1 MLKDKKTGL
10 NKVFDTIDGHDGNGQ
25 PGEELEVVQFDDPT
39 PKFGPSSIFRWWS
52 WNRAWWK
59 FLVAKNLPGE
69 IGMIKLQQGLDD
81 LGWRTFKGCQE
92 HEVKEFQGFHSWG
105 MGGIIN

>member
-25 PGEELEVVQFDDPT
+25 PGEDWKLRSSMIQLRSLGPV
-39 PKFGPSSIFRWWS
+39 PSSVDENFWS
-52 WNRAWWK
+52 PH
-59 FLVAKNLPGE
+59 LPGE

-92 HEVKEFQGFHSWG
+92 HEVKEFQGFHS
-105 MGGIIN
+105 

>member
-39 PKFGPSSIFRWWS
+39 PKFGPSSIFR
-52 WNRAWWK
+52 
-59 FLVAKNLPGE
+59 
-69 IGMIKLQQGLDD
+69 
-81 LGWRTFKGCQE
+81 
-92 HEVKEFQGFHSWG
+92 
-105 MGGIIN
+105 